1 MYICVSPIACT
12 HSRMLVYVITYDN
25 LVGACHFLHRTLFW
39 EDIPSLHSLSLQAIE
54 DYFRRLAVFVCACR
68 HACMCVCMCVC
79 VHVCVYVCVCVCV
92 DLCACMRL
100 RTCLHACMHVCV
112 HVHMSAF
119 HVACSHSHSKMPPDL
134 LDDSD
139 MMQLLSIAA
148 TRLEHMQVRWEGPVP
163 FRCVFQRNIT
173 YTRTY
178 LCTYILYKLYDCRCV
193 SG

>member
-1 MYICVSPIACT
+1 MC
-12 HSRMLVYVITYDN
+12 
-25 LVGACHFLHRTLFW
+25 
-39 EDIPSLHSLSLQAIE
+39 
-54 DYFRRLAVFVCACR
+54 VCADMR
-68 HACMCVCMCVC
+68 ACVCVCVCVCMCA
-79 VHVCVYVCVCVCV
+79 CVCVCV

-100 RTCLHACMHVCV
+100 HTCLLACMHVCV

-119 HVACSHSHSKMPPDL
+119 HVACSHLHSKMPPDL
-134 LDDSD
+134 LDDSN

-178 LCTYILYKLYDCRCV
+178 AHTYCTNCMTVDVCLGSTDCDQNMHTKCYTHHSLTPHPPSCRATRV
-193 SG
+193 